1 MSTEKVTK
9 SNTTTESIER
19 YSVFTK
25 VEKWSIVALASY
37 AAWFSTLSSFIYF
50 PAIPTL
56 SQDLGVSVN
65 KIDFTVTTYMA
76 VATFSPMLVADAA
89 EIVGRRAVYTLTLT
103 IYFVANLAIALS
115 KTYLALVVLR
125 ALQALAISG
134 TFSIAY
140 GVVVD
145 IASPAERGS
154 FAALVSFAVTTAPSI
169 GPVLGGSLTSVAD
182 WTWIFWFLCIVSGS
196 CLAAMLLCLPETSR
210 KIVGNGSIRPTK
222 PLVPP
227 PLIMRHWNASD
238 VELARIWRM
247 PNPLKSLMILKRL
260 DNVVIILACGFLY
273 TVYTCINASLAT
285 LFVDLYHLDQL
296 QAGLIYLP
304 FGIGGA
310 ASTFVSGRLLD
321 RAWRRA
327 RAKRGLSTDRVAGDD
342 LDNFPVERARLQ
354 VIWVPMSITAV
365 SVVTYGW
372 VLHYRKV
379 RLFAESG
386 QVID

>member
-89 EIVGRRAVYTLTLT
+89 EILGRRAVYTLTLT

-134 TFSIAY
+134 TLSSFLRHLLTLPGTFSIAY

-154 FAALVSFAVTTAPSI
+154 FAALVSFAFVH
-169 GPVLGGSLTSVAD
+169 SL
-182 WTWIFWFLCIVSGS
+182 
-196 CLAAMLLCLPETSR
+196 
-210 KIVGNGSIRPTK
+210 
-222 PLVPP
+222 
-227 PLIMRHWNASD
+227 
-238 VELARIWRM
+238 
-247 PNPLKSLMILKRL
+247 
-260 DNVVIILACGFLY
+260 
-273 TVYTCINASLAT
+273 
-285 LFVDLYHLDQL
+285 
-296 QAGLIYLP
+296 
-304 FGIGGA
+304 
-310 ASTFVSGRLLD
+310 
-321 RAWRRA
+321 
-327 RAKRGLSTDRVAGDD
+327 
-342 LDNFPVERARLQ
+342 
-354 VIWVPMSITAV
+354 
-365 SVVTYGW
+365 
-372 VLHYRKV
+372 
-379 RLFAESG
+379 
-386 QVID
+386 

>member
-89 EIVGRRAVYTLTLT
+89 EILGRRAVYTLTLT

-154 FAALVSFAVTTAPSI
+154 FAALCDNGPEHWPSLRRKPHV
-169 GPVLGGSLTSVAD
+169 GCRLDLDLLVLVHRVWILPRSDVA
-182 WTWIFWFLCIVSGS
+182 
-196 CLAAMLLCLPETSR
+196 
-210 KIVGNGSIRPTK
+210 
-222 PLVPP
+222 VPP
-227 PLIMRHWNASD
+227 RDISEDRGQRFDPTDEAFGTTSAHYAPL
-238 VELARIWRM
+238 E
-247 PNPLKSLMILKRL
+247 
-260 DNVVIILACGFLY
+260 C
-273 TVYTCINASLAT
+273 
-285 LFVDLYHLDQL
+285 
-296 QAGLIYLP
+296 
-304 FGIGGA
+304 
-310 ASTFVSGRLLD
+310 
-321 RAWRRA
+321 
-327 RAKRGLSTDRVAGDD
+327 
-342 LDNFPVERARLQ
+342 
-354 VIWVPMSITAV
+354 
-365 SVVTYGW
+365 
-372 VLHYRKV
+372 
-379 RLFAESG
+379 
-386 QVID
+386 